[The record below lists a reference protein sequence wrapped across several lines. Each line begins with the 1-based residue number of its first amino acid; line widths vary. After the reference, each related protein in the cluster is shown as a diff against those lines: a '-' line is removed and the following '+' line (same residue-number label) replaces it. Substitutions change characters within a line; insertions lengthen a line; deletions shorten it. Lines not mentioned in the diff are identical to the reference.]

1 MCQPSDVGS
10 MALHA
15 VDDLSDAYRATRS
28 FLLPLEWGRWLRLAL
43 LSLFVA
49 GSGGGGGG
57 AGSSWTGTPS
67 TQPPGT
73 GPDPGT
79 AIDELGA
86 MIAQHLWL
94 IVGVGAAVLLLALV
108 LQWFAAAFEFTFLE
122 SLRTDAVHVRQYT
135 SEYAGLGTRL
145 FAFRLVFGLLTL
157 VAVGGLLLLVVA
169 PIVLGVAPAGPLL
182 LGVFLL
188 PVLFVL
194 GIVGS
199 VAYVFTTAFVAPIM
213 LLEDRGVISAWKRFW
228 GVFKSGWQ
236 DFLVYVLVG
245 LFLMIAI
252 GIVVGIVMAVIG
264 VALVLPALAVF
275 LALGPI
281 AAVLLAVPLVLVG
294 IVATALV
301 QVPVQTY
308 LRHWS
313 LLVLGDVE
321 PDLDLIPDRRAAVRG
336 ETTSSAA
343 AE

>member
-1 MCQPSDVGS
+1 MCQHDDVGA

-15 VDDLSDAYRATRS
+15 VDDLSDAYRATKS
-28 FLLPLEWGRWLRLAL
+28 FLLPMEWGRWLRLAL

-57 AGSSWTGTPS
+57 FSSGWSGTPT
-67 TQPPGT
+67 TQPPST
-73 GPDPGT
+73 GPTPGSEFDQFT
-79 AIDELGA
+79 AAFAE
-86 MIAQHLWL
+86 HLWL
-94 IVGVGAAVLLLALV
+94 IVGVGAAVLLLGLV
-108 LQWFAAAFEFTFLE
+108 LQWLASAFEFTFLE

-145 FAFRLVFGLLTL
+145 FAFRLLFGLLSVL
-157 VAVGGLLLLVVA
+157 VVGGLLLLVLG
-169 PIVLGVAPAGPLL
+169 PIFLGVAPAGPILL
-182 LGVFLL
+182 AVFAIPLL
-188 PVLFVL
+188 IVL
-194 GIVGS
+194 GILGS
-199 VAYVFTTAFVAPIM
+199 VIYVFTTAFVAPIM
-213 LLEDRGVISAWKRFW
+213 LLEERGVISAWKRFW
-228 GVFKSGWQ
+228 GVFKSAWE

-252 GIVVGIVMAVIG
+252 GILVGIVMTVIG
-264 VALVLPALAVF
+264 VALVLPVLAVL
-275 LALGPI
+275 LALGPLP
-281 AAVLLAVPLVLVG
+281 AVLVGIPLGLLG

-321 PDLDLIPDRRAAVRG
+321 PDLDLIPDRRATVRG
-336 ETTSSAA
+336 ETSSSVD